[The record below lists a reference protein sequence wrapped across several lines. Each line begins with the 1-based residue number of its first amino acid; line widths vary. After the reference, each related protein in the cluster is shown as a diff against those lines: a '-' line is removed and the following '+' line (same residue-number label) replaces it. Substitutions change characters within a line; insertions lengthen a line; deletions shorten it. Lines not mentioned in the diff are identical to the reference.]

1 MVDTLNPR
9 KKKILKMLIEEYIEK
24 AKPISSSELVKDD
37 LANLSSATIRNE
49 MLDLTRMGLLY
60 QPHTSAGKI
69 PTVYGF
75 DFYLENFLREFEL
88 SVLEKTIFRQI
99 KKKNPEKREAI
110 KEMARKLAEISG
122 GVVIIAFS
130 KNDFYYTGF
139 SYLFRQP
146 EFKDLTLICDISE
159 VIDRLD
165 ETMKNIFDRIEKTA
179 VLVGNKSPF
188 GSKSAVIFDLFR
200 IDNQKIVIGI
210 LGLIRMNYNKNIALV
225 NYIKELVS

>member
-24 AKPISSSELVKDD
+24 AKPISSSELIKDD

-146 EFKDLTLICDISE
+146 EFK
-159 VIDRLD
+159 R
-165 ETMKNIFDRIEKTA
+165 FDSN
-179 VLVGNKSPF
+179 L
-188 GSKSAVIFDLFR
+188 
-200 IDNQKIVIGI
+200 
-210 LGLIRMNYNKNIALV
+210 
-225 NYIKELVS
+225 

>member
-1 MVDTLNPR
+1 M
-9 KKKILKMLIEEYIEK
+9 
-24 AKPISSSELVKDD
+24 
-37 LANLSSATIRNE
+37 
-49 MLDLTRMGLLY
+49 
-60 QPHTSAGKI
+60 
-69 PTVYGF
+69 
-75 DFYLENFLREFEL
+75 
-88 SVLEKTIFRQI
+88 
-99 KKKNPEKREAI
+99 
-110 KEMARKLAEISG
+110 
-122 GVVIIAFS
+122 
-130 KNDFYYTGF
+130 
-139 SYLFRQP
+139 
-146 EFKDLTLICDISE
+146 TLICDISE